1 MRLFPPVPANSR
13 VLAEDMEI
21 EGHMMPKGTTL
32 GTSIYT
38 VHRHP
43 DFWENPN
50 VSSEVIEGRC
60 VAILL
65 SCRTLTPFVSHL
77 KGLKVGIHMPMSHFP
92 LDQGNLS

>member
-1 MRLFPPVPANSR
+1 MSFPWQPHRADLKSLEYLKYCIKESMRLFPPVSGNGR

-21 EGHMMPKGTTL
+21 EGHMMPKGTAL

-50 VSSEVIEGRC
+50 VSSKVTEGRC
-60 VAILL
+60 SDNNCCMRV
-65 SCRTLTPFVSHL
+65 
-77 KGLKVGIHMPMSHFP
+77 GL
-92 LDQGNLS
+92 